1 MPAAHGVAFEVL
13 GTTVA
18 VETPD
23 EETTKAVAG
32 LLPAYVSTRRATATE
47 CWRISDREGAWSIE
61 GHLAPPDTF
70 TSRDD
75 ALEALE
81 YLIVLRLLHHADR
94 VAHVHASGAVRNGEA
109 MLALGTSGA
118 GKTSIAFHWSLSG
131 LPVLSDDVVFVDHDA
146 AALPFKRL
154 FSVDPRRFHAA
165 ELEPDP
171 TLQIGSAEEHLWFD
185 PASHGRWGD
194 RAPVGTL
201 AFIHYD
207 PSTKF
212 SIEPLPTPE
221 ALSLLLA
228 SVMDSGL
235 SPEAAIDR
243 LANVA
248 KRARTL
254 RVTFNDSAV
263 AAATLAEA

>member
-1 MPAAHGVAFEVL
+1 MPAAYGVAFEVL
-13 GTTVA
+13 GTTVE
-18 VETPD
+18 VETPN

-32 LLPAYVSTRRATATE
+32 LLPAYASPRRATATE

-61 GHLAPPDTF
+61 GYRAPPDTF
-70 TSRDD
+70 TSRDE
-75 ALEALE
+75 ALDALE

-94 VAHVHASGAVRNGEA
+94 IAHVHASGAVRNGEA
-109 MLALGTSGA
+109 MLALGNSGA

-131 LPVLSDDVVFVDHDA
+131 LPVLSDDVVFVDHEA

-154 FSVDPRRFHAA
+154 FSVDPRQFHAA
-165 ELEPDP
+165 GLEPDRTP
-171 TLQIGSAEEHLWFD
+171 QIGIGDEHMWFD

-201 AFIHYD
+201 AFIRYD
-207 PSTKF
+207 SSTEL

-243 LANVA
+243 LANVV
-248 KRARTL
+248 KRARTV

-263 AAATLAEA
+263 AAAALAET